1 MAVGRERTAR
11 AIAIRDHVLPLMQL
25 HGAPQRI
32 QAGELS
38 MVVTR
43 WEQDEL
49 SFLLRT
55 PFTRLPTEVVG
66 RTGSYNKALLIQ
78 KAPPMLPYGLD
89 IWHNRKKTMSL
100 QWSEGDAAVDVV
112 SFRPG
117 PWKAE
122 VLALK

>member
-11 AIAIRDHVLPLMQL
+11 TIAIRDHVLPLMQL
-25 HGAPQRI
+25 HGAPRRI
-32 QAGELS
+32 LS

-43 WEQDEL
+43 WEQGGL

-55 PFTRLPTEVVG
+55 RFTRLPSEVVG
-66 RTGSYNKALLIQ
+66 RVESYEAALLIQ
-78 KAPPMLPYGLD
+78 KARPVLPYGLD
-89 IWHNRKKTMSL
+89 IWHHRKKTMSL
-100 QWSEGDAAVDVV
+100 QWSEGDAAVQAI

-117 PWKAE
+117 PWEAE